1 MCYAQ
6 FYSPKNYLY
15 TFYPHFCAKLLFLK
29 GYRMQNFELGLFWEQ
44 VLEDTKKK
52 MPLQLWESTISSWL
66 IPLSVEDL
74 SIHIGVTQDF
84 IKNIIEKNPAV
95 IGPLQ
100 ESIDQINGSH
110 LDIIIMNILETTP
123 NQPSTQS
130 GQSNL
135 KLYTPVYDD
144 PVIIDTPAPHQTTVS
159 DSLQSIDDQLAAQ
172 QQSQN
177 QFGQQQM
184 VSQPEPKKID
194 LSYSNLIKSFRF
206 ETFVAGNSNRIPFGA
221 AQAVAE
227 NPGNIYNPLFIY
239 GPSGLGKTHL
249 MHAIGNYIIDHNPNL
264 NVMCIT
270 SEKFMNTFVDLVVRG
285 RQGDVF
291 RNIFRN
297 IDVLLVDDIQ
307 FLENK
312 EGTKNE
318 FFNTFNELLD
328 NQKQIV
334 LTSDTLPNDMNQ
346 LEDRLRSRFQAGF
359 IATMDNP
366 DLETRIAIVKSILE
380 KYNISLTN
388 DAVNYVAYQFSE
400 NVRVLQGAVNRL
412 VGVASLQNLTGDIDY
427 EFTKSALED
436 LITEQP
442 VELLS
447 IEHIQDFV
455 SSYFSIKKA
464 DLLGKKRKI
473 QFAFPRQIAMYL
485 CRDLIS
491 ESYPQ
496 IAAAFTRDHTTI
508 LHAYEKISKEMEKNP
523 ETARIVNDIKNK
535 LNGCG

>member
-6 FYSPKNYLY
+6 FYSPKKRLIHILS
-15 TFYPHFCAKLLFLK
+15 TFCAKLLFLK

-249 MHAIGNYIIDHNPNL
+249 MHAIGNYIVENSNRRVLYVTSDEFINDFIGINKRDHNGTNF
-264 NVMCIT
+264 NH
-270 SEKFMNTFVDLVVRG
+270 VD
-285 RQGDVF
+285 F
-291 RNIFRN
+291 FKNKYRN
-297 IDVLLVDDIQ
+297 IDVLIIDDIQ
-307 FLENK
+307 FL
-312 EGTKNE
+312 GGATQTQQE
-318 FFNTFNELLD
+318 FFHTFNTLYSD
-328 NQKQIV
+328 SKQIIIS
-334 LTSDTLPNDMNQ
+334 SDRSPDDLKL
-346 LEDRLRSRFQAGF
+346 LEDRLRTRFCWG
-359 IATMDNP
+359 
-366 DLETRIAIVKSILE
+366 
-380 KYNISLTN
+380 
-388 DAVNYVAYQFSE
+388 
-400 NVRVLQGAVNRL
+400 
-412 VGVASLQNLTGDIDY
+412 
-427 EFTKSALED
+427 
-436 LITEQP
+436 
-442 VELLS
+442 
-447 IEHIQDFV
+447 
-455 SSYFSIKKA
+455 
-464 DLLGKKRKI
+464 
-473 QFAFPRQIAMYL
+473 
-485 CRDLIS
+485 
-491 ESYPQ
+491 
-496 IAAAFTRDHTTI
+496 
-508 LHAYEKISKEMEKNP
+508 
-523 ETARIVNDIKNK
+523 
-535 LNGCG
+535 